1 MKYCVTVS
9 YCGRAYYGF
18 QRQKNKATVQG
29 TIEKVLSDYMGVPTP
44 IKAAGRTDTG
54 VHAVGQTFC
63 FEAKKRLSAE
73 RFLSTM
79 NRLLPKDIY
88 FESVREVDDS
98 FDARHSCVG
107 KVYEYRFTVLKRNP
121 LWVGLV
127 AHLQRDDFKFE
138 AFLQGLMP
146 FKGEHDFRSFTTK
159 PDDVAGFIRHVES
172 IEARYEVKDDL
183 VVVRFQGD
191 GFMRYQIRLMIG
203 TAIRVGLGKLEL
215 ADVEKALTPGEER
228 HIVPFKADPEGLY
241 LMEVLY

>member
-1 MKYCVTVS
+1 MKYCVTLS

-18 QRQKNKATVQG
+18 QRQKNKTTVQG
-29 TIEKVLSDYMGVPTP
+29 TIEKVLSDYLGAPTT

-63 FEAKKRLSAE
+63 FESKKALHPE
-73 RFLSTM
+73 RFLLTM

-88 FESVREVDDS
+88 FKSMREVEDG
-98 FDARHSCVG
+98 FDARHSCIG

-127 AHLQRDDFKFE
+127 THLQRDDFKFE
-138 AFLQGLMP
+138 AFLQGLKP
-146 FKGEHDFRSFTTK
+146 FEGEHNFRNFTTK
-159 PDDVAGFIRHVES
+159 PEDVAGFIRHIES
-172 IEARYEVKDDL
+172 IEARYEKDDDL

-191 GFMRYQIRLMIG
+191 GFMRYQIRMMVG
-203 TAIRVGLGKLEL
+203 TAIRVGLGKLDQ
-215 ADVEKALTPGEER
+215 AGVEKALSEEGER

>member
-1 MKYCVTVS
+1 MKYCVTLS
-9 YCGRAYYGF
+9 YCGREYYGF
-18 QRQKNKATVQG
+18 QRQKNKKTVQC
-29 TIEKVLSDYMGVPTP
+29 TIEKILSSYMGIETL

-63 FEAKKRLSAE
+63 FETKKHLSAE

-88 FESVREVDDS
+88 LKSMREVDDS

-127 AHLQRDDFKFE
+127 AHLQRDDFNFE
-138 AFLQGLMP
+138 AFLRGLEP
-146 FKGEHDFRSFTTK
+146 FKGEHDFRNFTTK
-159 PDDVAGFIRHVES
+159 PEDPADFVRHVES
-172 IEARYEVKDDL
+172 IEARYEKDDDL

-191 GFMRYQIRLMIG
+191 GFMRYQIRLMVG
-203 TAIRVGLGKLEL
+203 TAIRVGLGKYS
-215 ADVEKALTPGEER
+215 VEEVKASLSGIGER
-228 HIVPFKADPEGLY
+228 KIVPFKADPEGLY

>member
-9 YCGRAYYGF
+9 YCGRAYFGF
-18 QRQKNKATVQG
+18 QRQKNKKTVQG
-29 TIEKVLSDYMGVPTP
+29 TIEKILSSYMGDETL

-63 FEAKKRLSAE
+63 FETKKRLSAE
-73 RFLSTM
+73 RFLATM
-79 NRLLPKDIY
+79 NRLLPQDIY
-88 FESVREVDDS
+88 FKSIREVDDG

-107 KVYEYRFTVLKRNP
+107 KVYEYRFTVLRRNP

-127 AHLQRDDFKFE
+127 AHLQRDDFNFE
-138 AFLQGLMP
+138 AFLQGLKP
-146 FKGEHDFRSFTTK
+146 FEGEHDFRNFTTK
-159 PDDVAGFIRHVES
+159 PDDPASFIRHVES
-172 IEARYEVKDDL
+172 IETHYEKEDDL

-191 GFMRYQIRLMIG
+191 GFMRYQIRLMVG
-203 TAIRVGLGKLEL
+203 TAIRVGLGKFSLSELE
-215 ADVEKALTPGEER
+215 EALSAEGER